1 MYRVCKL
8 DLRRAKRM
16 SNKCKIL
23 FLVCFIAMCLP
34 VFAASETVEENF
46 KKTFPN
52 IPVESIAPTEIQGIY
67 EIVSQNQ
74 IGYFAP
80 EPGYLILG
88 EIIDR
93 NGTNITVK
101 RRNENIASKSK
112 DLPLD
117 KALKI
122 GNGKNIILE
131 FTDPDCPY
139 CRKASSFLSQKTD
152 VTRYVFFLPLPMHK
166 DAENK
171 VKYIFCSNDKA
182 KAYEEA
188 MQGKLD
194 SQKYEICKKPEIDDL
209 VRIHKDAS
217 KKMGI
222 NSTPFFI
229 VNGKS
234 ISGANTPEIDKAL
247 QQK

>member
-1 MYRVCKL
+1 MRNKL
-8 DLRRAKRM
+8 M
-16 SNKCKIL
+16 TL
-23 FLVCFIAMCLP
+23 FLVSFALTLSP
-34 VFAASETVEENF
+34 VCAISQTIEDNF
-46 KKTFPN
+46 KKLFPN
-52 IPVESIAPTEIQGIY
+52 IPVESISPTEIKGVY
-67 EIVSQNQ
+67 EIIAQNQ

-88 EIIDR
+88 EIIDK
-93 NGTNITVK
+93 NGANITAK
-101 RRNENIASKSK
+101 RRNENIASKAK

-122 GNGKNIILE
+122 GSGKNTILE

-139 CRKASSFLSQKTD
+139 CRRASSFLSQKAD

-171 VKYIFCSNDKA
+171 VKYIFCSNDA
-182 KAYEEA
+182 PKAYEEA

-194 SQKYEICKKPEIDDL
+194 KQKYDTCNKPEVDEL
-209 VRIHKDAS
+209 VKVHKEAS
-217 KKMGI
+217 RKMGI

-229 VNGKS
+229 VNGKP

>member
-1 MYRVCKL
+1 MRN
-8 DLRRAKRM
+8 RF
-16 SNKCKIL
+16 KIL
-23 FLVCFIAMCLP
+23 FLVCFALTLLP
-34 VFAASETVEENF
+34 VLAVSETMEENF
-46 KKTFPN
+46 KKLFPN
-52 IPVESIAPTEIQGIY
+52 IPVESIMPTEIKGVY
-67 EIVSQNQ
+67 EVVSQNQ

>member
-1 MYRVCKL
+1 MRN
-8 DLRRAKRM
+8 RF
-16 SNKCKIL
+16 KIL
-23 FLVCFIAMCLP
+23 FLVCFALTLLP
-34 VFAASETVEENF
+34 VLAVSETMEENF
-46 KKTFPN
+46 KKLFPN
-52 IPVESIAPTEIQGIY
+52 IPVESIMPTEIKGVY

-122 GNGKNIILE
+122 GSGKNIILE

-171 VKYIFCSNDKA
+171 IKYIFCSNDKA

-234 ISGANTPEIDKAL
+234 ISGANTSEIDKAL

>member
-1 MYRVCKL
+1 MRN
-8 DLRRAKRM
+8 RF
-16 SNKCKIL
+16 KIL
-23 FLVCFIAMCLP
+23 FLVCFALTLLP
-34 VFAASETVEENF
+34 VLAVSETMEENF
-46 KKTFPN
+46 KKLFPN
-52 IPVESIAPTEIQGIY
+52 IPVESIMPTEIKGVY

-93 NGTNITVK
+93 NGVNITVK

-122 GNGKNIILE
+122 GSGKNIILE

-139 CRKASSFLSQKTD
+139 CRKASSFLGQKTD

-171 VKYIFCSNDKA
+171 IKYIFCSNDKA

-194 SQKYEICKKPEIDDL
+194 NQKYEICKKPEIDDL

-234 ISGANTPEIDKAL
+234 ISGANTSEIDKAL

>member
-1 MYRVCKL
+1 MRN
-8 DLRRAKRM
+8 RF
-16 SNKCKIL
+16 KIL
-23 FLVCFIAMCLP
+23 FLVCFALTLLP
-34 VFAASETVEENF
+34 VLAVSETMEENF
-46 KKTFPN
+46 KKLFPN
-52 IPVESIAPTEIQGIY
+52 IPVESIMPTEIKGVY
-67 EIVSQNQ
+67 EVVSQNQ

-171 VKYIFCSNDKA
+171 IKYIFCSNDKA

>member
-16 SNKCKIL
+16 RNKCKIL

-52 IPVESIAPTEIQGIY
+52 IPVESMAPTEIQGIY

-88 EIIDR
+88 EIIDK
-93 NGTNITVK
+93 NGANVTVK
-101 RRNENIASKSK
+101 RRNEIIASKSK
-112 DLPLD
+112 GLPLD

-122 GNGKNIILE
+122 GSGKNTILE

-171 VKYIFCSNDKA
+171 IKYIFCSNDKA

-194 SQKYEICKKPEIDDL
+194 SQKYEVCKKPEIDDL

-222 NSTPFFI
+222 NGTPFFI

-234 ISGANTPEIDKAL
+234 ISGANTSEIDKAL

>member
-1 MYRVCKL
+1 MRNKLLTLLLVSFALTLSPVCATSQTIE
-8 DLRRAKRM
+8 D
-16 SNKCKIL
+16 
-23 FLVCFIAMCLP
+23 
-34 VFAASETVEENF
+34 NF
-46 KKTFPN
+46 KKLFPN
-52 IPVESIAPTEIQGIY
+52 IPVESISPTEIKGVY
-67 EIVSQNQ
+67 EIIAQNQ

-88 EIIDR
+88 EIIDK
-93 NGTNITVK
+93 NGANLTAK
-101 RRNENIASKSK
+101 RRNENIASKAR

-122 GNGKNIILE
+122 GNGKNKILE

-139 CRKASSFLSQKTD
+139 CRRASSFLSHKTD

-171 VKYIFCSNDKA
+171 VKYIFCANDTS

-194 SQKYEICKKPEIDDL
+194 NQKYEICKKPEIDEL
-209 VRIHKDAS
+209 VKAHKDAS

-222 NSTPFFI
+222 SSTPFFI
-229 VNGKS
+229 VNGRA
-234 ISGANTPEIDKAL
+234 ISGANRPEIDKAL
-247 QQK
+247 QQN

>member
-1 MYRVCKL
+1 MC
-8 DLRRAKRM
+8 RM
-16 SNKCKIL
+16 RNKFKIL
-23 FLVCFIAMCLP
+23 FLVCFALTLLP
-34 VFAASETVEENF
+34 VLAVSETMEENF
-46 KKTFPN
+46 KKLFPN
-52 IPVESIAPTEIQGIY
+52 IPVESIMPTEIKGVY
-67 EIVSQNQ
+67 EVVSQNQ

-93 NGTNITVK
+93 NGTNITVN
-101 RRNENIASKSK
+101 RRNEYIASKSK

-122 GNGKNIILE
+122 GSGKNIILE
-131 FTDPDCPY
+131 FTNPDCPY

-152 VTRYVFFLPLPMHK
+152 VTRYVFFLPLPMYK

-234 ISGANTPEIDKAL
+234 ISGANMPEIDKAL

>member
-1 MYRVCKL
+1 MN
-8 DLRRAKRM
+8 KRTRLI
-16 SNKCKIL
+16 S
-23 FLVCFIAMCLP
+23 LVCFGLLIFP
-34 VFAASETVEENF
+34 VIVFSETVEESF
-46 KKTFPN
+46 KKLFPN
-52 IPVESIAPTEIQGIY
+52 IPVESISPTDIKGVY
-67 EIVSQNQ
+67 EVVSQNQ
-74 IGYFAP
+74 IGYFAF
-80 EPGYLILG
+80 ESGHLILG
-88 EIIDR
+88 EIIDK
-93 NGTNITVK
+93 NGTNVTANRK
-101 RRNENIASKSK
+101 NEIIASKSK
-112 DLPLD
+112 TLPLD
-117 KALKI
+117 KALKM
-122 GNGKNIILE
+122 GSGKNIILE

-139 CRKASSFLSQKTD
+139 CRRASSFLNQKTD

-194 SQKYEICKKPEIDDL
+194 NQKYEVCKKQEVDDL
-209 VRIHKDAS
+209 VKIHKEAS

-222 NSTPFFI
+222 SGTPYFI
-229 VNGKS
+229 VNGKP

>member
-1 MYRVCKL
+1 MRNKLMTLLLVSFALTLSPVCATSQTIE
-8 DLRRAKRM
+8 D
-16 SNKCKIL
+16 
-23 FLVCFIAMCLP
+23 
-34 VFAASETVEENF
+34 NF
-46 KKTFPN
+46 KKLFPN
-52 IPVESIAPTEIQGIY
+52 IPVESISPTEIKGVY
-67 EIVSQNQ
+67 EIIAQNQ

-88 EIIDR
+88 EIIDK
-93 NGTNITVK
+93 NGANLTAK
-101 RRNENIASKSK
+101 RRNENIALKAR

-122 GNGKNIILE
+122 GNGKNKILE

-139 CRKASSFLSQKTD
+139 CRRASSFLSQKTD

-171 VKYIFCSNDKA
+171 VKYIFCANDTS

-194 SQKYEICKKPEIDDL
+194 NQKYEICKKPEIDEL
-209 VRIHKDAS
+209 VKAHKDAS

-222 NSTPFFI
+222 SSTPFFI
-229 VNGKS
+229 VNGRA
-234 ISGANTPEIDKAL
+234 ISGANRPEIDKAL
-247 QQK
+247 QQN

>member
-1 MYRVCKL
+1 MRN
-8 DLRRAKRM
+8 
-16 SNKCKIL
+16 SFKIL
-23 FLVCFIAMCLP
+23 FLVCFALTLLP
-34 VFAASETVEENF
+34 VLAVSETMEENF
-46 KKTFPN
+46 KKLFPN
-52 IPVESIAPTEIQGIY
+52 IPVESIMPTEIKGVY
-67 EIVSQNQ
+67 EVVSQNQ

-171 VKYIFCSNDKA
+171 IKYIFCSNDKA

>member
-1 MYRVCKL
+1 MM
-8 DLRRAKRM
+8 KRNIFTLII
-16 SNKCKIL
+16 SCCFFIL
-23 FLVCFIAMCLP
+23 PCIA
-34 VFAASETVEENF
+34 VSQTIEENF

-52 IPVESIAPTEIQGIY
+52 IPVDSISPTEIKGIY
-67 EIVSQNQ
+67 EVVSQNQ

-80 EPGYLILG
+80 ESGHLILG
-88 EIIDR
+88 EVIDK
-93 NGTNITVK
+93 NGTNLTVK
-101 RRNENIASKSK
+101 RRNEIIVAKAK

-122 GNGKNIILE
+122 GSGKNTVIE

-139 CRKASSFLSQKTD
+139 CRRASSFLSQKTD

-171 VKYIFCSNDKA
+171 IKYVFCSVDKA

-194 SQKYEICKKPEIDDL
+194 NQKYEICKKPEIDDL
-209 VRIHKDAS
+209 VRVHKEAS
-217 KKMGI
+217 RKMGV
-222 NSTPFFI
+222 NSTPYFI
-229 VNGKS
+229 VNGKP
-234 ISGANTPEIDKAL
+234 ISGANTAEIDKAL

>member
-1 MYRVCKL
+1 MRN
-8 DLRRAKRM
+8 RF
-16 SNKCKIL
+16 KIL
-23 FLVCFIAMCLP
+23 FLVCFALMLLP
-34 VFAASETVEENF
+34 VLAVSETMEENF
-46 KKTFPN
+46 KKLFPN
-52 IPVESIAPTEIQGIY
+52 IPVESIMPTEIKGVY
-67 EIVSQNQ
+67 EVVSQNQ

>member
-1 MYRVCKL
+1 MRKKLMTLLLVSFALTLSPVCATSQTIE
-8 DLRRAKRM
+8 D
-16 SNKCKIL
+16 
-23 FLVCFIAMCLP
+23 
-34 VFAASETVEENF
+34 NF
-46 KKTFPN
+46 KKLFPN
-52 IPVESIAPTEIQGIY
+52 IPVESISPTEIKGVY
-67 EIVSQNQ
+67 EIIAQNQ

-88 EIIDR
+88 EIIDK
-93 NGTNITVK
+93 NGANLTAK
-101 RRNENIASKSK
+101 RRNENIALKAR

-122 GNGKNIILE
+122 GNGKNTILE

-139 CRKASSFLSQKTD
+139 CRRASSFLSQKTD

-171 VKYIFCSNDKA
+171 VKYIFCANDTS

-194 SQKYEICKKPEIDDL
+194 NQKYEICKKPEIDEL
-209 VRIHKDAS
+209 VKAHKDAS

-222 NSTPFFI
+222 SSTPFFI
-229 VNGKS
+229 VNGRA
-234 ISGANTPEIDKAL
+234 ISGANRPEIDKAL
-247 QQK
+247 QQN

>member
-1 MYRVCKL
+1 MRKGL
-8 DLRRAKRM
+8 IA
-16 SNKCKIL
+16 L
-23 FLVCFIAMCLP
+23 FVVSFSLMFLPALAMP
-34 VFAASETVEENF
+34 QTVEESF
-46 KKTFPN
+46 KKLFPN
-52 IPVESIAPTEIQGIY
+52 IPVESIYPTEIKGVY
-67 EIVSQNQ
+67 EIIAQNQ

-93 NGTNITVK
+93 DGTNITAR
-101 RRNENIASKSK
+101 RRNENIVSKVK

-117 KALKI
+117 KAVKI
-122 GNGKNIILE
+122 GNGKSTIYE

-139 CRKASSFLSQKTD
+139 CRRASSFLSQKTD

-171 VKYIFCSNDKA
+171 IKYIFCSNDIA

-188 MQGKLD
+188 MHGKLD
-194 SQKYEICKKPEIDDL
+194 NQKYEICKKAEVDVL
-209 VRIHKDAS
+209 LKTHKDAS
-217 KKMGI
+217 RKMGI

-229 VNGKS
+229 VNGKP

-247 QQK
+247 QQKTSP

>member
-1 MYRVCKL
+1 MF
-8 DLRRAKRM
+8 RM
-16 SNKCKIL
+16 RNRFKIL
-23 FLVCFIAMCLP
+23 FLVCFALTLLP
-34 VFAASETVEENF
+34 VLAVSETMEENF
-46 KKTFPN
+46 KKLFPN
-52 IPVESIAPTEIQGIY
+52 IPVESIMPTEIKGVY

-171 VKYIFCSNDKA
+171 IKYIFCSNDKA

>member
-1 MYRVCKL
+1 MRN
-8 DLRRAKRM
+8 
-16 SNKCKIL
+16 SFKIL
-23 FLVCFIAMCLP
+23 FLVCFALTLLP
-34 VFAASETVEENF
+34 VLAVSETMEENF
-46 KKTFPN
+46 KKLFPN
-52 IPVESIAPTEIQGIY
+52 IPVESIMPTEIKGVY
-67 EIVSQNQ
+67 EVVSQNQ

-152 VTRYVFFLPLPMHK
+152 VSRYVFFLPLPMHK

>member
-1 MYRVCKL
+1 MRNRL
-8 DLRRAKRM
+8 
-16 SNKCKIL
+16 KIVVV
-23 FLVCFIAMCLP
+23 VCFVLMLLP
-34 VFAASETVEENF
+34 VLAISDTVEENF
-46 KKTFPN
+46 KKLFPN
-52 IPVESIAPTEIQGIY
+52 IPVDSIRPTEIKGIY

-88 EIIDR
+88 EMIDR
-93 NGTNITVK
+93 NGTNVTVK
-101 RRNENIASKSK
+101 RRNETIAAKSK

-122 GNGKNIILE
+122 GSGKNTILE

-194 SQKYEICKKPEIDDL
+194 NQKYEICKKQEIDDL
-209 VRIHKDAS
+209 VSIHKEAS
-217 KKMGI
+217 KKMGV

-229 VNGKS
+229 VNGKP

-247 QQK
+247 QQR